1 LEPAVGARR
10 YRREEDIA
18 MTIAPTDLNPE
29 VVKAAPHD
37 DLSRGDWWL
46 FVPLVAALVALP
58 FALVTALSVGLWMA
72 AHGLDLNVASSP
84 QTTFAARWPD
94 KALPETVIR

>member
-1 LEPAVGARR
+1 
-10 YRREEDIA
+10 
-18 MTIAPTDLNPE
+18 MTTASTDLKSDVAE
-29 VVKAAPHD
+29 VAQHD
-37 DLSRGDWWL
+37 DLTRQDWWM

-58 FALVTALSVGLWMA
+58 LALVTALSVGLWIA
-72 AHGLDLNVASSP
+72 AHGLDMSVASSA

>member
-1 LEPAVGARR
+1 VRR
-10 YRREEDIA
+10 YSGEEDIA
-18 MTIAPTDLNPE
+18 MTTAPTDLKPE
-29 VVKAAPHD
+29 VVEIAQHD
-37 DLSRGDWWL
+37 DLTRQDWWM

-58 FALVTALSVGLWMA
+58 FALVAALSVGLWIA
-72 AHGLDLNVASSP
+72 AHGLDMNVASSP